1 MVDDDVSMK
10 KRVEDIL
17 IESGY
22 HDARA
27 AKMDV
32 NDLLK

>member
-1 MVDDDVSMK
+1 MIDDDMSMK
-10 KRVEDIL
+10 ERVEEIL
-17 IESGY
+17 TESGY
-22 HDARA
+22 HDQRA